1 MLDFSF
7 KISER
12 TRRGKVLKSLLSD
25 DNIPNASQ
33 AKILLSNTCKTCQ
46 EDVNDPQNVIHC
58 YQCNEKYHVPCLQH
72 TLPSDH
78 IKIFASN
85 PCLWWFC
92 ATCVSTAQITKSHH
106 VPEKSSQQ
114 DMQVDLMKC
123 VSDNVAEQFSSFK
136 IDIMSRMDTIIEEKF
151 SKIAAS
157 QHTTDPFNAINQDK
171 ASDKSYS
178 SLFLDSSKNPKSA
191 NDESVSQTMQEPL
204 THNSSIVPEFLVLS
218 PNENVSSSV
227 NMEKMGCV
235 KKLVEKKLKNCQ
247 VVSINCNE
255 KSKKVSIGFPNCDVR
270 DKAAALIN
278 FDKSLD
284 SLGYQSQNARKMLP
298 KVTLHGVSSDILK
311 DIDLE
316 GVAHN
321 DDQKVRDL
329 EKHEI
334 VMKILEKN
342 PLIKELYDN
351 GHTLTV
357 VYLKRVSRKSNGQ
370 DFTELTIGIKVSP
383 RIHQVIFGQQQGA
396 IYIGFRRHNVNDRF
410 FIKTCY
416 HCQMVGHTSSEC
428 KDAKL
433 GKEPICMYCMGK
445 HRSSNCP
452 NKKKTEVHV
461 CARCLASPH
470 GRDAENAKTHNAG
483 CMECPILVRESA
495 RLAANTDFKSK
506 NAKFAEIHD
515 LGYDVISAPRKG
527 RGGGVAFLYNPNIL
541 NPVRNDVK
549 KYSSFEVIECIIKSA
564 NASIRLCVI
573 YRSTRN
579 KEKYEETKV
588 SKFMTDF
595 EDYLDNLVTKSG
607 SPIICGDFN
616 FHVEDPYDASAQKFI
631 DLYRSKGFAQHV
643 SAPTHISGSTL
654 DLVLTL
660 ESVVDPIALQQIVC
674 EPNTGT
680 ASDHFL
686 VSFNIPITLNCSN
699 SRTYE
704 EKEVRE
710 MGKIDINS
718 FREDLFFSKLNQGNY
733 ESVDQAVQLY
743 SDVVGAVLEKHAPLI
758 SKKFTT
764 QKSDFWNDKCQAAVR
779 ERRRAKRALVKA
791 KTKISI
797 GENIDMEE
805 LENLKI
811 NHGEKSIDA
820 EIVIN
825 RARTD
830 FYNKQLASL
839 KGDSKGTYKVINKL
853 LDKEYGSNKAPNGD
867 EEEVANR
874 LKTFFD
880 VKVRTIYSNIKNNM
894 TCSPES
900 KEAVGTAADC
910 TLDCFREISVQE
922 LEDLIRN
929 LPNKSSPLD
938 TIPLWLFKH
947 CLPELLP
954 IVHYI
959 VNESLKEG
967 YFPAALKEASIRP
980 GLKKPTL
987 DVDELKNYRPISNLT
1002 YLSKILEKAVHSQLC
1017 SYVDSNNL
1025 FSNYQSGYRKFHS
1038 CETAVTKIHNDVL
1051 MMIDKKENVL
1061 LLLLDLSAAFDT
1073 INHDL
1078 LLKKLTRTY
1087 GIRKTAI
1094 KCESSQL
1101 QNLETL

>member
-1 MLDFSF
+1 MNQGA
-7 KISER
+7 KQN
-12 TRRGKVLKSLLSD
+12 VSLA
-25 DNIPNASQ
+25 IGCFNARS
-33 AKILLSNTCKTCQ
+33 LCNKTCG
-46 EDVNDPQNVIHC
+46 
-58 YQCNEKYHVPCLQH
+58 
-72 TLPSDH
+72 
-78 IKIFASN
+78 
-85 PCLWWFC
+85 
-92 ATCVSTAQITKSHH
+92 
-106 VPEKSSQQ
+106 
-114 DMQVDLMKC
+114 
-123 VSDNVAEQFSSFK
+123 
-136 IDIMSRMDTIIEEKF
+136 
-151 SKIAAS
+151 
-157 QHTTDPFNAINQDK
+157 
-171 ASDKSYS
+171 
-178 SLFLDSSKNPKSA
+178 
-191 NDESVSQTMQEPL
+191 
-204 THNSSIVPEFLVLS
+204 VL
-218 PNENVSSSV
+218 E
-227 NMEKMGCV
+227 
-235 KKLVEKKLKNCQ
+235 L
-247 VVSINCNE
+247 
-255 KSKKVSIGFPNCDVR
+255 
-270 DKAAALIN
+270 
-278 FDKSLD
+278 
-284 SLGYQSQNARKMLP
+284 
-298 KVTLHGVSSDILK
+298 LK
-311 DIDLE
+311 DNNISICCVTETWLTS
-316 GVAHN
+316 N
-321 DDQKVRDL
+321 DK
-329 EKHEI
+329 
-334 VMKILEKN
+334 
-342 PLIKELYDN
+342 
-351 GHTLTV
+351 
-357 VYLKRVSRKSNGQ
+357 
-370 DFTELTIGIKVSP
+370 
-383 RIHQVIFGQQQGA
+383 
-396 IYIGFRRHNVNDRF
+396 
-410 FIKTCY
+410 
-416 HCQMVGHTSSEC
+416 
-428 KDAKL
+428 
-433 GKEPICMYCMGK
+433 
-445 HRSSNCP
+445 
-452 NKKKTEVHV
+452 
-461 CARCLASPH
+461 
-470 GRDAENAKTHNAG
+470 
-483 CMECPILVRESA
+483 
-495 RLAANTDFKSK
+495 
-506 NAKFAEIHD
+506 AKFAEIHD

-579 KEKYEETKV
+579 KEKYEDTKV

-718 FREDLFFSKLNQGNY
+718 FREDIFFSKLNQGNY

-805 LENLKI
+805 FENLKI

-1094 KCESSQL
+1094 KWLESYLRNRTFKVTVNNSTSSECVLEIGVPQGSILGPLLFIMYTKDLEKIVTKYGFTVHLYADDTQIYFSFDVHNENPNFEAIKACFQEIKLWMSANYLKLNEEKTELLDIGPYISPVQYLDLGQGILIHPTDKAKNLGFMFDHQLNLDAQINTVSQICYINQRNLYRIGSKLPHELKVQLVYSNILCFLDYCNAVYSRLTESNL
-1101 QNLETL
+1101 QKLQKIQNTAVRFIFGICGKRRNDSISPYLKKLHFLPIRFRIKYKIALLVFKCINNLAPDYLKDLISLREIKRRSSRLDNDFFMLKKPSKCNFSRSDAAFSHSGPEIWNSLPYELRSLSSIDIFKSRLKTHFFNLAFEDVE